1 MSLIPSDTLAVMK
14 AHVANHHHLALAD
27 VEWLFQE
34 IDALTAE
41 RDGLER
47 VARVLLRQVKRG
59 GPSNIENFATDY
71 FGDDAALFTAH
82 VVGEAESA

>member
-1 MSLIPSDTLAVMK
+1 MTLIPSASLDMLK
-14 AHVANHHHLALAD
+14 AHVARRYNLCLAD

-41 RDGLER
+41 RDALER
-47 VARVLLRQVKRG
+47 IARVLLRQVKRG
-59 GPSNIENFATDY
+59 GPSNIERYPIDY
-71 FGDDAALFTAH
+71 FGVDASLFNAR